1 MSRHNPF
8 RESKPMKRS
17 SLLLLGGLVLGAAG
31 CTMEPRYRRPAAP
44 VPGQWP
50 AGVATVQGQTEAAP
64 AAAALAWRDFIADA
78 KLRQVVEL
86 ALQNNRDLRAA
97 ALNVEL
103 ARAMYGIQ
111 RDSLF
116 PSVSAQGS
124 GGKQRASAELTEP
137 GKARTSESYSTS
149 LGALSWEVDFFGRVR
164 SLNKEAWQKY
174 QATKEARRSAQ
185 TLLVS
190 NVVAA
195 YLNLAANRDALAL
208 AQSTLRAQEDSYRL
222 VHRQYEAGVATELD
236 LRQAQTPL
244 ETARASAAQYTRL
257 LAQAE
262 NALNLLAGTTVPADL
277 LPDGLAQVA
286 DFREIAAGLPSD
298 VLLDRP
304 DVMQAEATL
313 KAANADLGAARAAF
327 FPRIALT
334 GTIGSASRELNGLF
348 DGGTGTWSF
357 LPSASMP
364 IFDARTWTAHR
375 GAQVQRKLAVAQY
388 EKAIQSAFRDVA
400 DALATRAT
408 IGEQLAAQ
416 QRLVEALTETN
427 RLATARFEKGVDS
440 YLVCLDAQ
448 RSLFAAQ
455 QGLISVRLAALVSR
469 VQLYAA
475 LGGGGIEEPAP
486 RN

>member
-1 MSRHNPF
+1 MN
-8 RESKPMKRS
+8 RS
-17 SLLLLGGLVLGAAG
+17 SLLLLGGVVLGAAG
-31 CTMEPRYRRPAAP
+31 CTMEPRYRRPDAP
-44 VPGQWP
+44 VPQQWP
-50 AGVATVQGQTEAAP
+50 ASVATAQGQPDAAP

-103 ARAMYGIQ
+103 ARALYGIQ

-116 PSVSAQGS
+116 PSVTTQGS

-149 LGALSWEVDFFGRVR
+149 LGVLSWEVDFFGHVR

-174 QATKEARRSAQ
+174 KATKEARRSAQ

-190 NVVAA
+190 NVAAA

-222 VHRQYEAGVATELD
+222 VSRQYEAGVATELD
-236 LRQAQTPL
+236 LRQAQTPF
-244 ETARASAAQYTRL
+244 EAARSSVAQYTRAA
-257 LAQAE
+257 AQAG

-277 LPDGLAQVA
+277 LPDGLARVA

-348 DGGTGTWSF
+348 DGGTGTWAF

-375 GAQVQRKLAVAQY
+375 GAQVQRKIAVAQY
-388 EKAIQSAFRDVA
+388 EKAIQSAFREVA
-400 DALATRAT
+400 DVLATRAT

-440 YLVCLDAQ
+440 YLVSLDAQ

-455 QGLISVRLAALVSR
+455 QGLVSLRQAALVSR

-475 LGGGGIEEPAP
+475 LGGGGTEEPAA
-486 RN
+486 RK

>member
-1 MSRHNPF
+1 
-8 RESKPMKRS
+8 MKRP
-17 SLLLLGGLVLGAAG
+17 SLLLLGGLALGAAG
-31 CTMEPRYRRPAAP
+31 CTMEPRYRRPDAP
-44 VPGQWP
+44 IPGQWP
-50 AGVATVQGQTEAAP
+50 ASVASAQGQTDAAP
-64 AAAALAWRDFIADA
+64 AAAALAWRDFITDA

-103 ARAMYGIQ
+103 ARALYGIQ

-116 PSVSAQGS
+116 PSITAQGS
-124 GGKQRASAELTEP
+124 GGKQRASAELTEGSRP
-137 GKARTSESYSTS
+137 RTTESYSTS
-149 LGALSWEVDFFGRVR
+149 IGALSWEVDFFGRVR
-164 SLNKEAWQKY
+164 SFNKEAWQKY

-190 NVVAA
+190 NLVAA

-208 AQSTLRAQEDSYRL
+208 AQDTLRAQEDSYRL
-222 VHRQYEAGVATELD
+222 VSRQYEAGVATELD
-236 LRQAQTPL
+236 LRQAQAPL

-286 DFREIAAGLPSD
+286 DFKEIAAGLPSA

-313 KAANADLGAARAAF
+313 KAANADLGVARAAF

-334 GTIGSASRELNGLF
+334 GTVGSASRELNGLF

-357 LPSASMP
+357 LPSVSMP

-375 GAQVQRKLAVAQY
+375 AAQVQRKMAVTQY
-388 EKAIQSAFRDVA
+388 EKAIQSAFREVA

-408 IGEQLAAQ
+408 IGEQLASQ
-416 QRLVEALTETN
+416 QRLVEALAESN
-427 RLATARFEKGVDS
+427 RLAAARFEKGVDS
-440 YLVCLDAQ
+440 YLVSLDAQ

-455 QGLISVRLAALVSR
+455 QGLVSLRQAALVSR

-486 RN
+486 RK

>member
-1 MSRHNPF
+1 
-8 RESKPMKRS
+8 MKRS
-17 SLLLLGGLVLGAAG
+17 SLLLLGGVVLGAAG
-31 CTMEPRYRRPAAP
+31 CTMEPRYRRPDAP

-50 AGVATVQGQTEAAP
+50 ASVATSQGQPDAAP
-64 AAAALAWRDFIADA
+64 AAASLAWRDFIADA

-86 ALQNNRDLRAA
+86 ALQNNRDLRVA
-97 ALNVEL
+97 ALNAEL

-116 PSVSAQGS
+116 PSVTAQGS
-124 GGKQRASAELTEP
+124 GSKQRASAELTEA
-137 GKARTSESYSTS
+137 ARPRISESYSTS
-149 LGALSWEVDFFGRVR
+149 LGVLSWEVDFFGRVR

-185 TLLVS
+185 TLLVT

-208 AQSTLRAQEDSYRL
+208 AQNTLRAQEDSYRL
-222 VHRQYEAGVATELD
+222 VRRQYEAGVATELD
-236 LRQAQTPL
+236 LRQSQTPL
-244 ETARASAAQYTRL
+244 ETARASVAQYTRL
-257 LAQAE
+257 QAQAE
-262 NALNLLAGTTVPADL
+262 NALNLLAGTTVTADL
-277 LPDGLAQVA
+277 LPTGLAQVA
-286 DFREIAAGLPSD
+286 DFKEIAAGLPSD

-334 GTIGSASRELNGLF
+334 GTVGSASRDLNGLF
-348 DGGTGTWSF
+348 DGGTGTWAF
-357 LPSASMP
+357 LPSANMP

-416 QRLVEALTETN
+416 QRLVEALAETN

-440 YLVCLDAQ
+440 YLVSLDAQ

-455 QGLISVRLAALVSR
+455 QGLVSVRLATFVSR

-475 LGGGGIEEPAP
+475 LGGGGIEEPAV
-486 RN
+486 RK

>member
-1 MSRHNPF
+1 
-8 RESKPMKRS
+8 MKRS

-50 AGVATVQGQTEAAP
+50 ASVATVQGQTEATP

-103 ARAMYGIQ
+103 ARALYGIQ

-116 PSVSAQGS
+116 PSITAQGS
-124 GGKQRASAELTEP
+124 SGKQRASAELTE
-137 GKARTSESYSTS
+137 GGRARTTESYSTS
-149 LGALSWEVDFFGRVR
+149 LGVLSWEVDFFGRVR

-208 AQSTLRAQEDSYRL
+208 AQDTLRAQEETYRL

-244 ETARASAAQYTRL
+244 ETARASVAQYTRTA
-257 LAQAE
+257 AQAG
-262 NALNLLAGTTVPADL
+262 NALNLLAGTSVPADL
-277 LPDGLAQVA
+277 LPEGLARVA
-286 DFREIAAGLPSD
+286 DFKELAAGLPSD
-298 VLLDRP
+298 VLLARP

-375 GAQVQRKLAVAQY
+375 GAKVQRELAVAQY
-388 EKAIQSAFRDVA
+388 EKAIQSAFREVA

-408 IGEQLAAQ
+408 VGDQLAAQ

-440 YLVCLDAQ
+440 FLVSLDAQ

-455 QGLISVRLAALVSR
+455 QGLVSVRLAALVSR
-469 VQLYAA
+469 VQLHAA

-486 RN
+486 RK

>member
-1 MSRHNPF
+1 
-8 RESKPMKRS
+8 MKRP

-44 VPGQWP
+44 VPAQWP
-50 AGVATVQGQTEAAP
+50 AGVATAQGQPAAAP
-64 AAAALAWRDFIADA
+64 AATALAWRDFIADTR
-78 KLRQVVEL
+78 LRQVVEL
-86 ALQNNRDLRAA
+86 ALRNNRDLRAA

-103 ARAMYGIQ
+103 ARALYGIQ

-116 PSVSAQGS
+116 PSITAQGS
-124 GGKQRASAELTEP
+124 GGKQRASADLTEA
-137 GKARTSESYSTS
+137 GRARTTESYSTS
-149 LGALSWEVDFFGRVR
+149 LGVLSWEVDFFGRVR
-164 SLNKEAWQKY
+164 SLNQEAWQKY

-190 NVVAA
+190 NTVAA

-222 VHRQYEAGVATELD
+222 VRRQYEAGVATELD

-244 ETARASAAQYTRL
+244 ETGRASVAQYTRTA
-257 LAQAE
+257 AQAA
-262 NALNLLAGTTVPADL
+262 NALNLLAGTSVPADL
-277 LPDGLAQVA
+277 LPSGLAQVA
-286 DFREIAAGLPSD
+286 DFEEIAAGLPSD
-298 VLLDRP
+298 VLLGRP

-348 DGGTGTWSF
+348 EGGTGTWSF

-375 GAQVQRKLAVAQY
+375 AAKVQRELAVAQY
-388 EKAIQSAFRDVA
+388 EKAIQSAFREVA
-400 DALATRAT
+400 DALASRAT
-408 IGEQLAAQ
+408 VGEQLAAQ
-416 QRLVEALTETN
+416 QRLVEALAETN

-440 YLVCLDAQ
+440 YLVSLDAQ

-455 QGLISVRLAALVSR
+455 QGLVSVRLAALVSR

-475 LGGGGIEEPAP
+475 LGGGGTEEPAS
-486 RN
+486 RK